1 MKKKKKSRIKLVGAG
16 VTSTDRLSSLP
27 DAILDHILSFV
38 DTKTVVQTSILSRR
52 WKCVWKHVP
61 ALNLDY
67 CSFGSCFSSFATFV
81 DKVLS
86 LRDPLNVTRVSYFG
100 RYPVQEEEEDEDE
113 EDEEDEDDEDEDEE
127 EDMSSALAA
136 TGSKVAED
144 PLVER
149 VIEYAVFHGA
159 SHLNLNVDYSL
170 SKTNGYRFSKSFT
183 SNDLETLSLYCFEI
197 DSRFGSFDFQALT
210 EMVLVYCDFQY
221 GQDEFLDPFSR
232 FPCLKNLC
240 LRYNH
245 KDYSGRANKLRISGP
260 QLQNLKLFDLNIER
274 IEISAPKLKSLTV
287 HPVEI
292 DGFFELDLPSLDY
305 ADIKFAGYTTCIS
318 HFEEED
324 WDFFFQGC
332 CNVKS
337 LTLCTEIIEELC
349 YIYRYS
355 KLGPSPF
362 TRLETLNVSIDSMD
376 PKNMPCDIPD
386 KVTSY
391 FFEGSSCS
399 SPSIEFID
407 RA

>member
-52 WKCVWKHVP
+52 WKCVWKHVH

-67 CSFGSCFSSFATFV
+67 CSF
-81 DKVLS
+81 
-86 LRDPLNVTRVSYFG
+86 
-100 RYPVQEEEEDEDE
+100 
-113 EDEEDEDDEDEDEE
+113 
-127 EDMSSALAA
+127 
-136 TGSKVAED
+136 
-144 PLVER
+144 
-149 VIEYAVFHGA
+149 
-159 SHLNLNVDYSL
+159 
-170 SKTNGYRFSKSFT
+170 TNGYRFSKSFT

-337 LTLCTEIIEELC
+337 LTLCTEIIEVPCALCKFELEADLFFVLAYVYLVVMC
-349 YIYRYS
+349 AGTLLSLSVFKARTLSIY
-355 KLGPSPF
+355 
-362 TRLETLNVSIDSMD
+362 ETGDS
-376 PKNMPCDIPD
+376 
-386 KVTSY
+386 
-391 FFEGSSCS
+391 
-399 SPSIEFID
+399 
-407 RA
+407 

>member
-52 WKCVWKHVP
+52 WKCVWKHVH

-100 RYPVQEEEEDEDE
+100 RYPV
-113 EDEEDEDDEDEDEE
+113 
-127 EDMSSALAA
+127 
-136 TGSKVAED
+136 
-144 PLVER
+144 
-149 VIEYAVFHGA
+149 
-159 SHLNLNVDYSL
+159 
-170 SKTNGYRFSKSFT
+170 
-183 SNDLETLSLYCFEI
+183 
-197 DSRFGSFDFQALT
+197 
-210 EMVLVYCDFQY
+210 
-221 GQDEFLDPFSR
+221 
-232 FPCLKNLC
+232 
-240 LRYNH
+240 
-245 KDYSGRANKLRISGP
+245 DYSGRANKLRISGP

-337 LTLCTEIIEELC
+337 LTLCTEIIEVPCALCKFELEADLFFVLAYVYLVVMC
-349 YIYRYS
+349 AGTLLSLSVFKARTLSIY
-355 KLGPSPF
+355 
-362 TRLETLNVSIDSMD
+362 ETGDS
-376 PKNMPCDIPD
+376 
-386 KVTSY
+386 
-391 FFEGSSCS
+391 
-399 SPSIEFID
+399 
-407 RA
+407 

>member
-52 WKCVWKHVP
+52 WKCVWKHVH

-86 LRDPLNVTRVSYFG
+86 LRDPLNVTRVSYF
-100 RYPVQEEEEDEDE
+100 
-113 EDEEDEDDEDEDEE
+113 
-127 EDMSSALAA
+127 AA

-159 SHLNLNVDYSL
+159 SHLNLSVDYSL

-337 LTLCTEIIEELC
+337 LTLCTEIIEVPCALCKFELEADLFFVLAYVYLVVMC
-349 YIYRYS
+349 AGTLLSLSVFKARTLSIY
-355 KLGPSPF
+355 
-362 TRLETLNVSIDSMD
+362 ETGDS
-376 PKNMPCDIPD
+376 
-386 KVTSY
+386 
-391 FFEGSSCS
+391 
-399 SPSIEFID
+399 
-407 RA
+407 